1 MVARV
6 LQKLIFNCMKD
17 VLKGI
22 VFIGLFLIPLLPV
35 YVENSFFFPFITGKN
50 FAFRIIIEVVFASWT
65 LLALYEQQ
73 YRPKFSWI
81 LAGFASFL
89 GVMALA
95 DAFGVYPLQSF
106 WSNFERMD
114 GYVTLVHIFMFIV
127 VLGSVLTTHKLWSY
141 FLHVS
146 ITVAVLVA
154 LHGLGQYFSIIDGPA
169 TSRSRIDSR
178 LGNAAYMAIYMLF
191 HIFFLFWLFVRSKV
205 SFHKVLYAITSIV
218 LSITLLFTGTRGTF
232 IGLIGGSVVMVAYVA
247 LFGRAYP
254 ELRKVAVGAFILI
267 ALAGLSFYK
276 TKDSHFVQSKPA
288 LARIAN
294 ISVGNDLVVRGKIWH
309 MALVGFKERPL
320 LGWGQSNFNFVFN
333 KQYDPSL
340 YAAESWFDRTHDIFF
355 DWLIAGGILGLISYF
370 SIFFAA
376 LYYLFWQPLFSKDD
390 VTFTVLERGVLI
402 GLLAGYLIHNLV
414 VFDNIISYIFYG
426 AVLALIHSRVSQ
438 KIDWVESFKIDEQL
452 IVQFVA
458 PLLILI
464 TGATVYF
471 VNVPAIGAAGD
482 IINAMTAPTVTGR
495 LTEFNN
501 ALERNSFGDQEIVEQ
516 LAQQAM
522 DIVRNPKVKVEEKQA
537 MAARAELELLRMI
550 QEKPGDARLH
560 SFLSSFYR
568 SIGELP
574 KAQEQSAKARELSP
588 KKQSIIL
595 EQGVIE
601 IQLGNTEK
609 AKEFFKTAFELDQ
622 SDTQARVLYA
632 SLTAT
637 ASNTE
642 EVKKLVMPEHFAEF
656 ANNDFALSM
665 VDQSKNRVLLA
676 EMFEER
682 IIATP
687 DDAQNRASLAFIYYE
702 LKQIPKAIEVL
713 KKAGDEI
720 PTFNKSAQ
728 CFIGN
733 LNKGVKPDV
742 GCK

>member
-1 MVARV
+1 
-6 LQKLIFNCMKD
+6 MKD
-17 VLKGI
+17 LLKGI
-22 VFIGLFLIPLLPV
+22 VFVGLFLIPLLPV

-50 FAFRIIIEVVFASWT
+50 FAFRIIIEIVFASWI
-65 LLALYEQQ
+65 LLALYEKQ

-89 GVMALA
+89 GVMAFANAL
-95 DAFGVYPLQSF
+95 GVYPLQSF

-114 GYVTLVHIFMFIV
+114 GFVTLVHIFMLTV
-127 VLGSVLTTHKLWSY
+127 VLGSVLTTNKLWSY
-141 FLHVS
+141 FLHLS
-146 ITVAVLVA
+146 IGIAVLVA
-154 LHGLGQYFSIIDGPA
+154 LHGLGQYFSVIDGPA
-169 TSRSRIDSR
+169 TSRIRIDSR

-191 HIFFLFWLFVRSKV
+191 HIFFLFWLFVRSKITL
-205 SFHKVLYAITSIV
+205 HKAIYGSLSIL

-232 IGLIGGSVVMVAYVA
+232 IGLIGGAVVMVAYIA

-254 ELRKVAVGAFILI
+254 ELRKVAAGAFVFI
-267 ALAGLSFYK
+267 ALGAVGFYMA
-276 TKDSHFVQSKPA
+276 KDSEFVQSRSA

-294 ISVGNDLVVRGKIWH
+294 ISVGNDLVVRGKIWN
-309 MALVGFKERPL
+309 MALEGFKERPL
-320 LGWGQSNFNFVFN
+320 LGWGQSNFNYVFN

-340 YAAESWFDRTHDIFF
+340 YAAESWFDRTHNIFF
-355 DWLIAGGILGLISYF
+355 DWLIAGGILGLVSYF

-376 LYYLFWQPLFSKDD
+376 LYYLFWQPLFSK
-390 VTFTVLERGVLI
+390 VESTFTVLERGVLI

-414 VFDNIISYIFYG
+414 VFDNIISYIFY
-426 AVLALIHSRVSQ
+426 AVILALIHSRVSQ
-438 KIDWVESFKIDEQL
+438 KIDSVESFKMDEQL

-464 TGATVYF
+464 TGATLYF

-482 IINAMTAPTVTGR
+482 IIDAMTEKTVQGR
-495 LTEFNN
+495 LTEFHS
-501 ALERNSFGDQEIVEQ
+501 AIERNSFADQEIVEQ

-522 DIVRNPKVKVEEKQA
+522 DIVRNPNIKVEEKQA
-537 MAARAELELLRMI
+537 IAERAELELLRMI

-568 SIGELP
+568 SIGELE
-574 KAQEQSAKARELSP
+574 KAQEQAAMARLLSP

-601 IQLGNTEK
+601 IQLGAMDK
-609 AKEFFKTAFELDQ
+609 AKEFFKLAFELDE
-622 SDTQARVLYA
+622 SNVQARVLYA
-632 SLTAT
+632 SLFAT
-637 ASNTE
+637 AINTE
-642 EVKKLVMPEHFAEF
+642 EIKALVTPEYFVDF

-665 VDQSKNRVLLA
+665 VDQSQNRALLA
-676 EMFEER
+676 EMFEAR
-682 IIATP
+682 IVATP
-687 DDAQNRASLAFIYYE
+687 SDAQNRASLAFIYYE

-720 PTFNKSAQ
+720 PSFTKSAQ
-728 CFIGN
+728 CFIDN